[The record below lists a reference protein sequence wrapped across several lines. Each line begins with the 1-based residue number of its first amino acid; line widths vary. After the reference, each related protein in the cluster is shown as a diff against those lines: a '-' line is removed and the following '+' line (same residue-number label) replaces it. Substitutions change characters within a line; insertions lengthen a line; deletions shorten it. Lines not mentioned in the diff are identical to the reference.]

1 MVGLVLVAHS
11 EEVVRGVAAMVAQA
25 APAVPVAGAGG
36 LGGGRLGTNGLEVA
50 AALRSILAETGD
62 DGVLVLLDLGSA
74 AMAAGVALDELEP
87 AERALVRLAD
97 APFLEGAVLAAV
109 AAAGGAEIDAVEA
122 AATGGWSMAKWPRD

>member
-1 MVGLVLVAHS
+1 VVGLVLVAHS
-11 EEVVRGVAAMVAQA
+11 EEVVRGVVAMVAQA

-50 AALRSILAETGD
+50 AALRSVLAETGT

-74 AMAAGVALDELEP
+74 AMAAGVALDELDP
-87 AERALVRLAD
+87 PERALVRLAD

-109 AAAGGAEIDAVEA
+109 AAAGGAGIDGVEA
-122 AATGGWSMAKWPRD
+122 AATAAWSMAKWPRD